1 MNDNKIVAA
10 LTVNQAQD
18 LINALN
24 KAVEN
29 VDPEDGID
37 LLISNSGEY
46 QISGRFEYSGGF
58 D

>member
-1 MNDNKIVAA
+1 MNDNQIVAE

-18 LINALN
+18 LIDALN

-29 VDPEDGID
+29 VDPKDGFD
-37 LLISNSGEY
+37 LLISNSGDY
-46 QISGRFEYSGGF
+46 QISGRFDYSGSF